1 MADQSTQYG
10 PHYSL
15 LDIGV
20 ATLVTIGF
28 FYALLRL
35 REPVYLLLSIW
46 ITGTVVFGG
55 VLTIDMP
62 DWQRLLVMLPAL
74 CLLAALLLEDILH
87 RVERASS
94 RWPRSRQLFA
104 CQPRRRWWPRRCWR

>member
-1 MADQSTQYG
+1 PLIPVGVADQSTQYG

-35 REPVYLLLSIW
+35 REPAYLLLSIW
-46 ITGTVVFGG
+46 MSGTVLFGG

-74 CLLAALLLEDILH
+74 CLLAALLLEDILEQFDQGIVSIADH
-87 RVERASS
+87 LPRLRLPSRA
-94 RWPRSRQLFA
+94 P
-104 CQPRRRWWPRRCWR
+104 